1 MYFLSLFVVA
11 SSYIMLSIKVFGYPL
26 SQFYPFGLTAGDSS
40 LPGNDDGS
48 TSSILISVP
57 FPFFGPSYR
66 FIFVNNN
73 GDVTFDTELTQYTA
87 QAFPIN
93 GSHKMIAAFWTDIDT
108 DPGGSLWYRTSTDS
122 SILQLGTNIIRTTF
136 PSFVTFSATW
146 MMVVT
151 WEEVAAYGC
160 SNTSIITCQQRNT
173 FQLVLITNGV
183 YSFVVFNYNKITWAK
198 STQVGINAG
207 DGINYYSVP
216 GSMKDSMLNL
226 TQMSNVGVPGQFVFR
241 VDVRVNPE
249 FNYCYSSP
257 CVYGSCSELINGYVC
272 NCTPGYTGSRC
283 DTNIDECLPD
293 PCHNNGTCTDLVNN
307 YQCNCAAGFNGTNC
321 ENNIDEC
328 AAQPCQNHGNCV
340 DLINNYQC
348 HCTDGFNGTHCLN
361 NIDDCVPDPC
371 QNNGTCTDL
380 VNDYQCYC
388 VAGFNGT
395 NCDFNIDECASQPCQ
410 NNGTCEDL
418 INDYQCRCKDGF
430 NGTTCLNNIDDCI
443 PVPCQNNGTCT
454 DLVNDYNCDC
464 VLGFYGIDCEN
475 NIDDCESQP
484 CQNNGTCTDMI
495 NDYLCHCTVGF
506 NGRNCSNKVRSL

>member
-1 MYFLSLFVVA
+1 
-11 SSYIMLSIKVFGYPL
+11 MLSIKVFGYPL

-241 VDVRVNPE
+241 VDVRVNP
-249 FNYCYSSP
+249 
-257 CVYGSCSELINGYVC
+257 
-272 NCTPGYTGSRC
+272 
-283 DTNIDECLPD
+283 DIDECLPD

-506 NGRNCSNKVRSL
+506 NGRNCSNSKSGYDFLL